1 VTAGL
6 AAFSLGRRLGP
17 AVEARL
23 AGLDADRLAA
33 RLWGRDPTLWTS
45 DAARHPAILNRLG
58 WLASPAAMAAR
69 LDGYRAFARTV
80 AAEGFTHVLLL
91 GMGGSSLAP
100 EVMRL
105 TLGVAPGA
113 LQLAVLD
120 DTAPDAVGAAIR
132 AHDPAR
138 TLLLVSSKSG
148 STIEVVSFERRFHAW
163 QAAARGASAGRAFAA
178 ITDPGT
184 RLEALAGSRGYREV
198 FRGEPDIGGR
208 YSAISPFGLVPA
220 ALLGADLDA
229 LLGGARAELAP
240 LREGRRS
247 GEVPGVALGAALGEL
262 ALRGRDKLTLVAE
275 PRWAP
280 IGAWIEQL
288 VAESTGKE
296 GRGIVPVVDEPLAA
310 PDLYGDDR
318 VFVALGSFAEASG
331 TPAALRELEAAG
343 HPVIAWDPAA
353 GGLGAEFLRWE
364 IATATAAAIL
374 GIDPF
379 DEPNVAEAKQ
389 ATQSVLEGFLVA
401 GRFPGAHPLA
411 STPGIDAH
419 APAAVVERCRI
430 HVPAPAAPAA
440 WAAALLS
447 LARPGDCVSLL
458 AWFHRTPERHERLQ
472 RLRDVLRQTTRL
484 ATTLGY
490 GPRYLHSTGQLH
502 KGGADIGLFLQLTAD
517 PGERQPIPDE
527 RFEFGDLQRAQAEGD
542 YAALER
548 RGRRLL
554 RLHLG
559 TRVEAGL
566 DALID
571 AVAAD
576 VPL

>member
-1 VTAGL
+1 MTAGL
-6 AAFSLGRRLGP
+6 PAFALGRRLGP

-23 AGLDADRLAA
+23 AGLDADRLCA
-33 RLWGRDPTLWTS
+33 RLWARDPTLWTT

-58 WLASPAAMAAR
+58 WLGSPQAMGAR
-69 LDGYRAFARTV
+69 LDATRAFARAV
-80 AAEGFTHVLLL
+80 AEEGFTHVLLL

-105 TLGVAPGA
+105 TLGVGRGG
-113 LQLAVLD
+113 LELAVLD
-120 DTAPDAVGAAIR
+120 DTSPGAVGEALR
-132 AHDPAR
+132 AHDPMR
-138 TLLLVSSKSG
+138 TLVLVSSKSG

-163 QAAARGASAGRAFAA
+163 QAAARGEGAGRAFAA

-184 RLEALAGSRGYREV
+184 RLEALAGTRRYREA

-229 LLGGARAELAP
+229 MLDGARAELAP
-240 LREGRRS
+240 LREGRPSR
-247 GEVPGVALGAALGEL
+247 EVPGVALGAALGEL

-296 GRGIVPVVDEPLAA
+296 GRGIVPVADEPVAA
-310 PDLYGDDR
+310 PDFYGDDR

-331 TPAALRELEAAG
+331 IPGALRELEAAG
-343 HPVIAWDPAA
+343 HPVIAWDPGP

-364 IATATAAAIL
+364 IATATAAAVL

-401 GRFPGAHPLA
+401 GRFPDTQPLA
-411 STPGIDAH
+411 AANGLAAH
-419 APAAVVERCRI
+419 APQAVVARCRL
-430 HVPAPAAPAA
+430 HAPAPAAPAA

-472 RLRDVLRQTTRL
+472 RLREVLRQSSRL

-502 KGGADIGLFLQLTAD
+502 KGGADIGIFLQLTAD
-517 PGERQPIPDE
+517 ADERQPIPDE

-559 TRVEAGL
+559 TQVESGL
-566 DALID
+566 DTLIE